1 VRPARKGKPGVEGK
15 QGPAG
20 IGESIAG
27 PPGLQGTEGL
37 RGPAGLEGQAGSAF
51 GRVHEYEG
59 TAVTLAPGEHKDE
72 GIEAKCPEG
81 SRPLGGGLHSE
92 RSDDQR
98 VRLAPGR

>member
-1 VRPARKGKPGVEGK
+1 MLSPIP
-15 QGPAG
+15 
-20 IGESIAG
+20 AG

-37 RGPAGLEGQAGSAF
+37 RGPAERAPRLTFEP